1 MADEPRKGVLC
12 WKQDEECSEGKPR
25 DRGTSNAGVER
36 SGGEEQPKPMEEEC
50 SEGRPRDRGPSNAGV
65 ERSCGEEKLMLME
78 ECSEGR
84 PRDRGPS
91 NAGVERSGGEEKPML
106 MEEECSEGRPRDRG
120 PSNAGEERSGGEEQP
135 MHKEEECS
143 EGRPRDRGPSNAG
156 VERSGGEEKPMLME
170 EECSEGRPRD
180 RGPSNAG
187 VERSGGEEKPMHKEE
202 LGGANEEEREWRI
215 VLVGKTG
222 GGRSASGNTIL
233 GEKRLKYEL
242 SQKPVTQAWIKEE
255 RAENWKGK
263 RITIID
269 TPNIFDASLQEP
281 QKSREIQKC
290 RDLAKPGPHALV
302 FVTQVGRFTEE
313 DIVALEK
320 VEQVFGQEATKYMV
334 VLFTRKEDLDPME
347 SLEDYVETSGNQ
359 ALQDL
364 VKRCQGRCCAFNN
377 KLTGQKG
384 ARQAAELFSLI
395 EEMVQKNRDRPY
407 LIEEMEVPIAG
418 GASSEENKP
427 QGSARKCGKMEPP
440 KPDTELRI
448 VLIGKT
454 GSGKSATGNTILGQK
469 EFVSTMSPSSVT
481 KTCEKKETILDG
493 RKIVVVDTPG
503 FFDTSVTRE
512 ETSKEV
518 EKCLTLCSPGPHA
531 IIQVMKVDRFTQEEK
546 DVAQLI
552 QDIFSLEVKDYMIIV
567 FTHKDKLEGKT
578 LETFLNE
585 GDASFW
591 EQIGKC
597 GGRCLAFNN
606 KAEGQEKE
614 GQVKELLGMID
625 DMLGKN
631 RKAPHYTEEM
641 LSRDRNQMKEECKH
655 LQEKNTKR
663 MKKKEKLSEENKD
676 PPTQILAILQRL
688 IHSDCNIL

>member
-1 MADEPRKGVLC
+1 GHE
-12 WKQDEECSEGKPR
+12 
-25 DRGTSNAGVER
+25 
-36 SGGEEQPKPMEEEC
+36 
-50 SEGRPRDRGPSNAGV
+50 
-65 ERSCGEEKLMLME
+65 
-78 ECSEGR
+78 
-84 PRDRGPS
+84 
-91 NAGVERSGGEEKPML
+91 
-106 MEEECSEGRPRDRG
+106 
-120 PSNAGEERSGGEEQP
+120 
-135 MHKEEECS
+135 
-143 EGRPRDRGPSNAG
+143 
-156 VERSGGEEKPMLME
+156 
-170 EECSEGRPRD
+170 
-180 RGPSNAG
+180 
-187 VERSGGEEKPMHKEE
+187 
-202 LGGANEEEREWRI
+202 
-215 VLVGKTG
+215 
-222 GGRSASGNTIL
+222 NTH
-233 GEKRLKYEL
+233 
-242 SQKPVTQAWIKEE
+242 TH
-255 RAENWKGK
+255 
-263 RITIID
+263 T
-269 TPNIFDASLQEP
+269 
-281 QKSREIQKC
+281 
-290 RDLAKPGPHALV
+290 H
-302 FVTQVGRFTEE
+302 
-313 DIVALEK
+313 
-320 VEQVFGQEATKYMV
+320 
-334 VLFTRKEDLDPME
+334 
-347 SLEDYVETSGNQ
+347 
-359 ALQDL
+359 
-364 VKRCQGRCCAFNN
+364 
-377 KLTGQKG
+377 
-384 ARQAAELFSLI
+384 
-395 EEMVQKNRDRPY
+395 
-407 LIEEMEVPIAG
+407 
-418 GASSEENKP
+418 
-427 QGSARKCGKMEPP
+427 
-440 KPDTELRI
+440 TELRI

-676 PPTQILAILQRL
+676 PPTQIRL
-688 IHSDCNIL
+688 LMELRHYFIHLSTHRCCYIQGLCGGFSSALYLNTKRSRQ